1 MRMRELYG
9 NEDEIDAAQNNIAAK
24 PETVKEQIR
33 RAAREQQSAM
43 GMVEQV

>member
-1 MRMRELYG
+1 MREVYDG
-9 NEDEIDAAQNNIAAK
+9 EDEIDPDQNIPAK

-43 GMVEQV
+43 GFVE